1 MYSNTW
7 THVFS
12 NEVACDVTEEH
23 YHGDAYCKQI
33 VADTLT
39 VLKWGI
45 QTYLGSSERIAN
57 ETFDICTD
65 EGAKYH
71 IEFGINTYGRKA
83 ARLECTITAPET
95 EGYDQKLEELKIAL
109 KNRLIQD
116 WKVCTWLV
124 DMQSAYLCKE
134 AYERAFIVEN
144 NLRAFASKVLIHFMG
159 IDWLNSTGLEKEAES
174 VKNLKQKFIKR
185 VPEFENINADFLS
198 MTLET
203 LEKVMFERKVYKD
216 TIVLDKS
223 QYAKV

>member
-1 MYSNTW
+1 MIIKFSMDQITNIDVLYTW

-116 WKVCTWLV
+116 WKVCT
-124 DMQSAYLCKE
+124 
-134 AYERAFIVEN
+134 
-144 NLRAFASKVLIHFMG
+144 G
-159 IDWLNSTGLEKEAES
+159 
-174 VKNLKQKFIKR
+174 
-185 VPEFENINADFLS
+185 
-198 MTLET
+198 
-203 LEKVMFERKVYKD
+203 
-216 TIVLDKS
+216 
-223 QYAKV
+223 